1 MEEIQVGDI
10 FTLADENDQEE
21 EIEVL
26 GTLKIDGTQYV
37 AVSLVEELNETS
49 DEDINVFFLK
59 GENVEQL
66 TVIEDDEEFE
76 KVAAAFQEAEQG

>member
-26 GTLKIDGTQYV
+26 GTLKIDGTQYA
-37 AVSLVEELNETS
+37 AVSLVEELDEAS

-59 GENVEQL
+59 GESVDQL